1 MHTSEVTLYPIK
13 KKIDWN
19 IIPGPG
25 GNLDQGKV
33 LGKGGNNEDTPT

>member
-1 MHTSEVTLYPIK
+1 MQTSEVTLYLIK
-13 KKIDWN
+13 TKQT
-19 IIPGPG
+19 GPG